1 MFDVNKK
8 ILIVNMLI
16 LCMFSLFKVDVYAS
30 EEINKHYVGDLLI
43 DSKERLTFQGNG
55 GSVTLD
61 YLSQN
66 RSVEWKVKVY
76 GSYAYEFLGTISI
89 KSMSGVVVKS
99 YPISGMAAGN
109 QSVGGGIDLYYA
121 SGLRVGTNY
130 SALMTGWAVNTA
142 GTKFVVDDDVRIS
155 FKYGY

>member
-1 MFDVNKK
+1 MFDVKKK

-30 EEINKHYVGDLLI
+30 EEINKHY
-43 DSKERLTFQGNG
+43 G